1 MPQLFCQLTLRRNG
15 IPMPFLTA
23 GRGMPAYGPRK
34 ASYLL
39 KAGRQGFEPWV
50 QFYPHNRLAGGS
62 DRPLRHLP
70 ERSAF
75 KAEGEGFEPPVTT
88 RATAVFKTAAL
99 NHSAI
104 PPYS

>member
-1 MPQLFCQLTLRRNG
+1 MSHVQ
-15 IPMPFLTA
+15 
-23 GRGMPAYGPRK
+23 
-34 ASYLL
+34 
-39 KAGRQGFEPWV
+39 AGRQGFEPWV

-104 PPYS
+104 PPFLRWPRKDVERECAREYTTAPKGCQFPDD